1 MYREKKIYFK
11 IFNLF
16 LIIIILLF
24 IFNYNAINEQS
35 IQIKKDIYLI
45 EKYKLLCN
53 KEILINKKR
62 FKSVNIPKISIIAA
76 VNNRDKYILR
86 FLRSIQNQNFEEIEI
101 IFVDDYSN
109 DNSVQFIQKYQKEDE
124 RIILIKNNK
133 NKGTLISRN
142 LGAIISK
149 GKYLIFPDPDDIL
162 SNDILYY
169 CYKKAINENLDI
181 IRFELYEGNK
191 YVYKS
196 INLLKDQ
203 IIYQPKLSS
212 EIFYEKGY
220 LMQTDY
226 SISNK
231 FIVRTIYIKTLNS
244 INNYYLNKNMVVYE
258 DGLINFML
266 YKTANS
272 LYHSKKIGYY
282 YIQNNNSIT
291 INFQKNIE
299 RHIYNCYIYLKFIFE
314 NTNNKKREKDKAFC
328 IYNNVNKEIS
338 NLLHYQNLTQ
348 KFSFYLEI
356 NNLYLSS
363 EFISSKDKETI
374 KYINSLIKKAEL
386 NNNINT

>member
-1 MYREKKIYFK
+1 MFKKV
-11 IFNLF
+11 
-16 LIIIILLF
+16 
-24 IFNYNAINEQS
+24 A
-35 IQIKKDIYLI
+35 
-45 EKYKLLCN
+45 
-53 KEILINKKR
+53 
-62 FKSVNIPKISIIAA
+62 IPKISIIAA

-109 DNSVQFIQKYQKEDE
+109 DNSIQFIQKYQREDE
-124 RIILIKNNK
+124 RIILIRNNK

-142 LGAIISK
+142 IGALISK

-169 CYKKAINENLDI
+169 CYNISINENLDVV
-181 IRFELYEGNK
+181 RFNLYDGNK
-191 YVYKS
+191 NIYKS
-196 INLLKDQ
+196 INLINNQ
-203 IIYQPKLSS
+203 IIYQPKLST
-212 EIFYEKGY
+212 EIFYAKGY
-220 LMQTDY
+220 LKQTDY

-244 INNYYLNKNMVVYE
+244 INNYYLTKNMVVYE

-272 LYHSKKIGYY
+272 LYHSKKVGYY
-282 YIQNNNSIT
+282 YIQNNGSIT
-291 INFQKNIE
+291 INFQKHIE

-314 NTNNKKREKDKAFC
+314 NTSNNKCEKDIAFC
-328 IYNNVNKEIS
+328 IYHNVNKEIS

-356 NNLYLSS
+356 NNLYLNS
-363 EFISSKDKETI
+363 EFISSEDNNTI
-374 KYINSLIKKAEL
+374 NYINSLIKSAK
-386 NNNINT
+386 NKNNINI